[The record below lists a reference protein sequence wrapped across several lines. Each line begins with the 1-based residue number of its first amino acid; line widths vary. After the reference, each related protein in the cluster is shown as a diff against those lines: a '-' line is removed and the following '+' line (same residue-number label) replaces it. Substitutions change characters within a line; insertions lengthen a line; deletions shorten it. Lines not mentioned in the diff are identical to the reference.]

1 MRKKYVMIILALV
14 LVTLFAAS
22 AFYIVNQNQT
32 KAIEAFYNE
41 GLVISVKTFL
51 RINGLPITVDIE
63 DPAIARAEIDSYF
76 AEYKNLKTTKG
87 TEDGEKLL
95 DTFFEESYVV
105 LDVVEKYY
113 NRDQN
118 VRSFDILTKLS
129 EVQTIYLDYSKS
141 IDSKKIPVTVETIEA
156 IKEITLEYLNP

>member
-1 MRKKYVMIILALV
+1 MIIVALV
-14 LVTLFAAS
+14 LITLFAAS
-22 AFYIVNQNQT
+22 AFYIIKQNRT
-32 KAIEAFYNE
+32 KAVEAFYNE
-41 GLVISVKTFL
+41 GLVISVKSFL
-51 RINGLPITVDIE
+51 RINGLPNTADID
-63 DPAIARAEIDSYF
+63 DPSIARAEIDSYF

-105 LDVVEKYY
+105 LDLVEKYY
-113 NRDQN
+113 NRDPDVQ
-118 VRSFDILTKLS
+118 SFHIMTELS
-129 EVQTIYLDYSKS
+129 ALQTIYLDYSKS